1 MASPLRV
8 LVVDDSEV
16 ILLATAEGLSAEGF
30 EVETATN
37 PILVASQLR
46 KFSPHVL
53 LLDVDM
59 PALKG
64 PDVVAALRK
73 TDALGS
79 TSVVLYSATENEE
92 NLRRLARECG
102 AAEALPKS
110 IRGPA
115 LARRLQALR
124 RSKLDESGRFRR
136 LSLKSIVIAPVDVES
151 ELVGHLNGLG
161 VETEVRG
168 PFGVD
173 RALREGGVQ
182 LAVLHEG
189 AFSRPLGEVVS
200 RLHQRG
206 LLEGVAL
213 LALSRQPV
221 KGADAHMDS
230 NAISRA
236 ALTRRV
242 NQAVAE
248 SRTRRSS

>member
-1 MASPLRV
+1 MSGPMRV

-16 ILLATAEGLSAEGF
+16 VLLATAEGLAAEGF

-73 TDALGS
+73 ADALGS
-79 TSVVLYSATENEE
+79 TSVVLYSATEDED

-115 LARRLQALR
+115 LARRLKSLR

-136 LSLKSIVIAPVDVES
+136 LSLKSIVIAPASVET
-151 ELVGHLNGLG
+151 ELVQHLNALG
-161 VETEVRG
+161 VETSIRG

-182 LAVLHEG
+182 LAVLHEE
-189 AFSRPLGEVVS
+189 AFSRPLSEVAS
-200 RLHQRG
+200 RLRQRR
-206 LLEGVAL
+206 LLDGVAL
-213 LALSRQPV
+213 LVLSRQPV
-221 KGADAHMDS
+221 EGADAHLES
-230 NAISRA
+230 SAISRA
-236 ALTRRV
+236 GLTRRV

-248 SRTRRSS
+248 SKARS